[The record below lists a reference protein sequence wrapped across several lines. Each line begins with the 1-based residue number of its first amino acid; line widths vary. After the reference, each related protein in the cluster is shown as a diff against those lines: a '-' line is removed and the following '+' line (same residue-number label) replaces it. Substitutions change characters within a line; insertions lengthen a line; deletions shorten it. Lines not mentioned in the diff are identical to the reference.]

1 MSPSHSCPRSI
12 DLSSGQLLALL
23 ALLFGLCLA
32 GAPQVA
38 QAADEPLV
46 ADLCLSDEECKQH
59 YDTARSLSQAEQYE
73 AALVEY
79 QRAYARKPAPW
90 LLINIGRMQ
99 QKMGRDEE
107 AMVSFDR
114 YLALDNQSADLRP
127 RVQAYRME
135 VAQRLSDKQRQVR
148 DAALEAAERKLA
160 QQTPK
165 EEPPRKLPIYKR
177 WWFWAIVGGGVA
189 VVAATGVAVGLATQP
204 REPTVPDGVMTLDVK
219 F

>member
-1 MSPSHSCPRSI
+1 MSPSRTI
-12 DLSSGQLLALL
+12 DRPWTVGRLPALLLTTLLAIGWL
-23 ALLFGLCLA
+23 AA
-32 GAPQVA
+32 MPQVA
-38 QAADEPLV
+38 CAGEDPLV
-46 ADLCLSDEECKQH
+46 GDLCLSDDECKTH

-135 VAQRLSDKQRQVR
+135 VSQRLSDKQRQVR
-148 DAALEAAERKLA
+148 DAAADAAERKLA

-165 EEPPRKLPIYKR
+165 EEPPRKVPIYKR
-177 WWFWAIVGGGVA
+177 WWFWTLVGGGVA
-189 VVAATGVAVGLATQP
+189 ILATGLAVGLATQP
-204 REPTVPDGVMTLDVK
+204 REPTIPDGVMTLDVK

>member
-1 MSPSHSCPRSI
+1 VLI
-12 DLSSGQLLALL
+12 DTSGGQ
-23 ALLFGLCLA
+23 
-32 GAPQVA
+32 P
-38 QAADEPLV
+38 
-46 ADLCLSDEECKQH
+46 
-59 YDTARSLSQAEQYE
+59 E

-127 RVQAYRME
+127 RVQSYRME
-135 VAQRLSDKQRQVR
+135 VAQRLSERQRQLR
-148 DAALEAAERKLA
+148 DAASEAAERKLA
-160 QQTPK
+160 RQTPK
-165 EEPPRKLPIYKR
+165 EEPPPKTPIYKR
-177 WWFWAIVGGGVA
+177 WWFWAIVGGGA
-189 VVAATGVAVGLATQP
+189 ALVVTGVAVGVALQP

>member
-1 MSPSHSCPRSI
+1 MPPSRAI
-12 DLSSGQLLALL
+12 DRPWPVGRLAALLLAMLL
-23 ALLFGLCLA
+23 ATGWLA
-32 GAPQVA
+32 VTPRVA
-38 QAADEPLV
+38 KAGEDPLV
-46 ADLCLSDEECKQH
+46 GDLCLSDDQCKAH
-59 YDTARSLSQAEQYE
+59 YDTARSLSGAEQYE

-79 QRAYARKPAPW
+79 QRAYARRPAPW

-135 VAQRLSDKQRQVR
+135 VSQRLTDKQRQVR
-148 DAALEAAERKLA
+148 DAAADAAERKLA

-165 EEPPRKLPIYKR
+165 EEPPRKLPLYKR
-177 WWFWAIVGGGVA
+177 WWFWTLVGGGVA
-189 VVAATGVAVGLATQP
+189 VVATGLAVGLATQP
-204 REPTVPDGVMTLDVK
+204 REPTIPDGVMTLDVK

>member
-1 MSPSHSCPRSI
+1 MPPSRAIYRPRVVHN
-12 DLSSGQLLALL
+12 LTALVLATLLAMGWL
-23 ALLFGLCLA
+23 AA
-32 GAPQVA
+32 MPQVA
-38 QAADEPLV
+38 HAGEDPLV
-46 ADLCLSDEECKQH
+46 GDLCLSDDECKNH
-59 YDTARSLSQAEQYE
+59 YDTARSLSQVEQYE

-79 QRAYARKPAPW
+79 QRAYARRPAPW

-135 VAQRLSDKQRQVR
+135 VSQRLTDKQRQVR
-148 DAALEAAERKLA
+148 DAAADAAERKLA

-165 EEPPRKLPIYKR
+165 EEPPRKVPIYKR
-177 WWFWAIVGGGVA
+177 WWFWTLVGGGVA
-189 VVAATGVAVGLATQP
+189 VVATAVAVGVATQP
-204 REPTVPDGVMTLDVK
+204 REPTIPDGVMTLDVK

>member
-1 MSPSHSCPRSI
+1 MSLTHPLCGQPASQRQPVLVLLGLLLGLW
-12 DLSSGQLLALL
+12 LSGTPGLAR
-23 ALLFGLCLA
+23 A
-32 GAPQVA
+32 GE
-38 QAADEPLV
+38 DPLV
-46 ADLCLSDEECKQH
+46 GDLCLSDEVCKGH
-59 YDTARSLSQAEQYE
+59 YDAARNLSLAEQFE

-79 QRAYARKPAPW
+79 QQAYARKPAPW

-107 AMVSFDR
+107 AMASFDR

-127 RVQAYRME
+127 RVQSYRME
-135 VAQRLSDKQRQVR
+135 VAQRLSERQRQLR
-148 DAALEAAERKLA
+148 DAASEAAERKLA

-165 EEPPRKLPIYKR
+165 EESPRKPPVYKR
-177 WWFWAIVGGGVA
+177 WWFWAIVGGGAALA
-189 VVAATGVAVGLATQP
+189 VTGVAVGLALQP

>member
-1 MSPSHSCPRSI
+1 M
-12 DLSSGQLLALL
+12 LA
-23 ALLFGLCLA
+23 FGLWLSGTA
-32 GAPQVA
+32 GSA
-38 QAADEPLV
+38 QAGEDPLV
-46 ADLCLSDEECKQH
+46 GDLCLSDDVCKGH
-59 YDTARSLSQAEQYE
+59 YDSARNLSQAEQYE

-127 RVQAYRME
+127 RVQSYRME
-135 VAQRLSDKQRQVR
+135 VAQRLSERQRQLR
-148 DAALEAAERKLA
+148 DAASEAAERKLA

-165 EEPPRKLPIYKR
+165 EEPPRKTPIYKR
-177 WWFWAIVGGGVA
+177 WWFWAIVGGGAALA
-189 VVAATGVAVGLATQP
+189 VTGVAVGLALQP
-204 REPTVPDGVMTLDVK
+204 RAPTVPDGVMTLDVK